1 MLNELQNLQNY
12 YTEEEEIDDNIEYE
26 ENNDEN
32 SFLNNDDKN
41 IKVFCRFR
49 PYNDIELSNTTNNSL
64 IILSKEKLIFTQEK
78 NLEIKKEYKFD
89 GIFDIN
95 T

>member
-41 IKVFCRFR
+41 IKVFCRFKQF
-49 PYNDIELSNTTNNSL
+49 IF
-64 IILSKEKLIFTQEK
+64 II
-78 NLEIKKEYKFD
+78 
-89 GIFDIN
+89 
-95 T
+95 